1 MTERPVIELSSG
13 ELGLCVWALGLLAAN
28 VEEESGADLLCA
40 DIAQLVDRLRRHHA
54 DLAEWIE
61 PVAVDDPPDDSP
73 F

>member
-1 MTERPVIELSSG
+1 VTDRPVIELSPG

-40 DIAQLVDRLRRHHA
+40 DIEQLVGRLRRHHA
-54 DLAEWIE
+54 DLADWIE
-61 PVAVDDPPDDSP
+61 PPTVEEPPDDSP

>member
-1 MTERPVIELSSG
+1 MTERPSIVLSGG

-40 DIAQLVDRLRRHHA
+40 GIEQLVGRLRRHHA
-54 DLAEWIE
+54 DLAEWVE
-61 PVAVDDPPDDSP
+61 PMDVEDEPDDSP

>member
-1 MTERPVIELSSG
+1 MTDRPTLELSAG

-40 DIAQLVDRLRRHHA
+40 DIEELVGRLRRHHA
-54 DLAEWIE
+54 DLADW
-61 PVAVDDPPDDSP
+61 VDPAGVEDGAEESP